1 MNDNNADGINVS
13 SRMHYPR
20 PGHQGN
26 SKFYPPIFMGS
37 KCMQLFWLLLVMG
50 SYKILQLFSTLL
62 FASTM
67 LKISQSMGSDK
78 SIKALIFSLLII
90 SSSFDTQDLQSMG
103 SAKYHKAFVY
113 LWDYP
118 SSPVCVNQQKGNS
131 PCLLNAHENRFLSLT
146 AFTKATNLIVS
157 LVSYFT

>member
-1 MNDNNADGINVS
+1 MHDNFNYDNADS
-13 SRMHYPR
+13 DYHQPR
-20 PGHQGN
+20 PGRLRYCTFH
-26 SKFYPPIFMGS
+26 PPIFMGS

-50 SYKILQLFSTLL
+50 SYKILQVFSTLL

-78 SIKALIFSLLII
+78 SFKALIFSLLII
-90 SSSFDTQDLQSMG
+90 SSSLFDMEELQSMG
-103 SAKYHKAFVY
+103 SVKYHKAFAF
-113 LWDYP
+113 LWYHP
-118 SSPVCVNQQKGNS
+118 SSPVCVNQQKGTS

-146 AFTKATNLIVS
+146 AFTKAQNLVVS